1 VSRDRH
7 LPEWLAERAALGEA
21 PDVELDPARRRAL
34 EASDRAI
41 LDALP
46 PAMVAAE
53 IERRLRARHRRELP
67 RRVAIGAALA
77 AAAVLFVVFAVRLP
91 PVKQLAVIDPPR
103 PPESTR
109 IKGDPRLVVHR
120 KSGDAAER
128 LDDGARAA
136 PGDVIQL
143 SYVAAGRRFGAIV
156 SLDGRGAITIHLPD
170 AKAAAT
176 AAELGQG
183 GAVPLADAY
192 ELDDA
197 PGFERFVLVTSRR
210 PFSAETVRA
219 AAARLAAEPA
229 AARSRRLDLPA
240 ALEQHSFILR
250 KEPPR

>member
-1 VSRDRH
+1 VSTTRH

-21 PDVELDPARRRAL
+21 PDVELEPARRRAL

-46 PAMVAAE
+46 PPMVAAE
-53 IERRLRARHRRELP
+53 VDRRYHALRRRERPRRLAM
-67 RRVAIGAALA
+67 GAALA

-91 PVKQLAVIDPPR
+91 PVKQIAMIEA
-103 PPESTR
+103 PEQTR

-120 KSGDAAER
+120 KSGDTAER
-128 LDDGARAA
+128 LADGARAA

-143 SYVAAGRRFGAIV
+143 SYVAAGRRYGVIV
-156 SLDGRGAITIHLPD
+156 SIDGRGAVTVHLPESTKGAD
-170 AKAAAT
+170 A

-183 GAVPLADAY
+183 AAIPLADAY

-210 PFSAETVRA
+210 TFSAESVRA
-219 AAARLAAEPA
+219 AAARLAAEPTT
-229 AARSRRLDLPA
+229 ARGRRLDLPA
-240 ALEQHSFILR
+240 ALEQHSFVLR
-250 KEPPR
+250 KDPPR

>member
-1 VSRDRH
+1 MSRERH

-21 PDVELDPARRRAL
+21 PDIDLDPARRRAL

-46 PAMVAAE
+46 PGMVAAE
-53 IERRLRARHRRELP
+53 VERRYRAQRRRDRP
-67 RRVAIGAALA
+67 RRIAVGMAIAV
-77 AAAVLFVVFAVRLP
+77 AAVLFVVFAVRLR
-91 PVKQLAVIDPPR
+91 PVPQIAMIDPPETTR
-103 PPESTR
+103 P
-109 IKGDPRLVVHR
+109 KGDSRLVVHR

-128 LDDGARAA
+128 LADGALAA

-143 SYVAAGRRFGAIV
+143 SYVAAGARFGAIV
-156 SLDGRGAITIHLPD
+156 SIDGRGAVTVHLPGAGTD
-170 AKAAAT
+170 

-197 PGFERFVLVTSRR
+197 PDFERFVLVTSKR
-210 PFSAETVRA
+210 PFSVAAVRA
-219 AAARLAAEPA
+219 AAARVAADA
-229 AARSRRLDLPA
+229 ATARQRRLELPV
-240 ALEQHSFILR
+240 ALDQHSFVLR

>member
-53 IERRLRARHRRELP
+53 IERRLRARRRRELP
-67 RRVAIGAALA
+67 RRIAVGAALA

-91 PVKQLAVIDPPR
+91 PVKQLAVID

-156 SLDGRGAITIHLPD
+156 SIDGRGAITIHLPD

-197 PGFERFVLVTSRR
+197 PGFERFVLITSRR

-229 AARSRRLDLPA
+229 AARSQRLDLPA
-240 ALEQHSFILR
+240 ALEQHSFVLR

>member
-1 VSRDRH
+1 VSVSRDRH

-34 EASDRAI
+34 DASDRAI

-53 IERRLRARHRRELP
+53 VERRHRALRRRELP
-67 RRVAIGAALA
+67 RRIAVGASLV

-91 PVKQLAVIDPPR
+91 PVEQITMVDA
-103 PPESTR
+103 PEATR

-120 KSGDAAER
+120 KSGDVAER
-128 LDDGARAA
+128 LADGAVAA

-156 SLDGRGAITIHLPD
+156 SIDGRGAVTVHLPD
-170 AKAAAT
+170 AKAAAG
-176 AAELGQG
+176 AAELGQS

-197 PGFERFVLVTSRR
+197 PGFERFVMVTSRR
-210 PFSAETVRA
+210 PFSADTVRA
-219 AAARLAAEPA
+219 AAARLADEPA
-229 AARSRRLDLPA
+229 TARTRRLDLPA
-240 ALEQHSFILR
+240 TLEQHSFVLR